1 MKEISKFPNDVL
13 GVPLQVIITV
23 SSDYKSLKTTSNNN
37 SVAVGIIV
45 SLLIIVA
52 VVALAWKLKK
62 NEKNLGCQL
71 LFTS

>member
-23 SSDYKSLKTTSNNN
+23 PSDYKSLKTTSNNN

-52 VVALAWKLKK
+52 VVALAWKHKTK
-62 NEKNLGCQL
+62 EKNHG
-71 LFTS
+71 F